1 MPALSE
7 KAKALVA
14 RPVIATVATVA
25 ADGSPQVTPVWIET
39 DGDDLVFNTARGR
52 VKERNLERDPR
63 VAVTVIDPDDSYN
76 VLVAV
81 GRVVSME
88 TEGADAHIDKLAKKY
103 LGVDEYP
110 MRTEGEVRIDR
121 PCPPR
126 PDPDAGLIA
135 QPGWSSGHEPGGVL

>member
-1 MPALSE
+1 MPAMSE

-25 ADGSPQVTPVWIET
+25 TDGSPQATPVWIES

-63 VAVTVIDPDDSYN
+63 VAVSVIDPDDPYN
-76 VLVAV
+76 VLVAL
-81 GRVVSME
+81 GRVLSME

-110 MRTEGEVRIDR
+110 MRREGEVRVIVR
-121 PCPPR
+121 IR
-126 PDPDAGLIA
+126 PDRIPM
-135 QPGWSSGHEPGGVL
+135 QS